1 MQKLLKAAVVVISS
15 VLSATAY
22 ATTAVA
28 ELPEHWVGLLPE
40 RDKLKFITVNL
51 EKGAAATSAK
61 GPRDNQRQ

>member
-1 MQKLLKAAVVVISS
+1 MQKLLKAAVVVILS

-51 EKGAAATSAK
+51 EKGC
-61 GPRDNQRQ
+61 R